1 MIKTAFVGCG
11 GIADHYLSV
20 YRDLDFVEMVS
31 CVDASIERAELAAAK
46 LADNS
51 FGKPKPRATTD
62 FADALK
68 ADVDLVVINT
78 PNHLHR
84 EQTIAAFEA
93 GKHVL
98 LQKPV
103 AANFADAEAI
113 AAAAEQATQRGL
125 VSGLY
130 LSYFDQPLM
139 HDLKA
144 MIEAGWFGDI
154 AEAIAA
160 AAEQATQRGLVSGLY
175 LSYFDQPLMHDL
187 KAMIEAGWFGDIA
200 HLYARLMHRG
210 GLAVSKQVLAGQANW
225 RASLAET
232 GGGCFIQLAVHYVH
246 LFKWM
251 MGARVVRVMAM
262 AKNQHCPGI
271 EGEDLAC
278 AILEFS
284 NGTLATIDMAWN
296 TAGEQLS
303 VHGTRGTCEYISNQT
318 LMLDSLAGEF
328 SGHVINYLGSS
339 SLASPAAPGAA
350 ATQQISSV
358 IAPQLGDWQNPFNQ
372 HRMFLEALRDHKT
385 PFVSI
390 SSGAE
395 DLRVVA
401 AVYESAKTGVAKKLG

>member
-1 MIKTAFVGCG
+1 MNKIRTAFVGCG

-20 YRDLDFVEMVS
+20 YRDLDFVEIVS
-31 CVDASIERAELAAAK
+31 CVDASLERAELAAAK

-68 ADVDLVVINT
+68 SDVDLVVINT

-84 EQTIAAFEA
+84 EQTLAAFDA

-103 AANFADAEAI
+103 AATLADAEAI
-113 AAAAEQATQRGL
+113 ATAAEIAKQRG
-125 VSGLY
+125 
-130 LSYFDQPLM
+130 
-139 HDLKA
+139 
-144 MIEAGWFGDI
+144 I
-154 AEAIAA
+154 
-160 AAEQATQRGLVSGLY
+160 VSGLY

-210 GLAVSKQVLAGQANW
+210 GIAVSQQVLAGQSNW
-225 RASLAET
+225 RATLAET

-251 MGARVVRVMAM
+251 MDARVVRVMAM
-262 AKNQHCPGI
+262 TKNQHCPGI

-284 NGTLATIDMAWN
+284 NGALATIDMAWN
-296 TAGEQLS
+296 TSGEQLS
-303 VHGTRGTCEYISNQT
+303 VHGTRGACEYISNQT

-328 SGHVINYLGSS
+328 SGQVINYSGNSS
-339 SLASPAAPGAA
+339 QASPAAPGAA
-350 ATQQISSV
+350 ATQQVSTV
-358 IAPQLGDWQNPFNQ
+358 TAPSLGDWRNPFNQ
-372 HRMFLEALRDHKT
+372 HFSFLQALRDGSQ

-390 SSGAE
+390 ASGTD
-395 DLRVVA
+395 DLLVVS
-401 AVYESAKTGVAKKLG
+401 AVYESAKSGVAVSLA

>member
-1 MIKTAFVGCG
+1 MKKIQTAFVGCG

-20 YRDLDFVEMVS
+20 YRDLDYVEMVS
-31 CVDASIERAELAAAK
+31 CVDVSLERAEQAAAK
-46 LADNS
+46 IADNLQ
-51 FGKPKPRATTD
+51 GKARPRATAD

-68 ADVDLVVINT
+68 PDVDLVVINT

-93 GKHVL
+93 GKHIL

-103 AANFADAEAI
+103 AATLADAEAI
-113 AAAAEQATQRGL
+113 AEAAEQAKQRGI

-144 MIEAGWFGDI
+144 MISAGWFGHV
-154 AEAIAA
+154 
-160 AAEQATQRGLVSGLY
+160 T
-175 LSYFDQPLMHDL
+175 
-187 KAMIEAGWFGDIA
+187 

-210 GLAVSKQVLAGQANW
+210 GLAVSRQVLAGQANW
-225 RASLAET
+225 RASLTET
-232 GGGCFIQLAVHYVH
+232 GGGCFIQLAVHYIH

-251 MGARVVRVMAM
+251 MRAQVVRVTAM
-262 AKNQHCPGI
+262 TKNQHCPGI
-271 EGEDLAC
+271 EGEDMAC

-284 NGTLATIDMAWN
+284 NGALATIDMAWN

-303 VHGTRGTCEYISNQT
+303 VHGTLGTCEYIGNQT

-328 SGHVINYLGSS
+328 RGHVVHYLGNSS
-339 SLASPAAPGAA
+339 QASPAAPGAA
-350 ATQQISSV
+350 ATQQISSI
-358 IAPQLGDWQNPFNQ
+358 IAPPLGAWRNSFNQ
-372 HRMFLEALRDHKT
+372 HRMFLEALRNGEE

-390 SSGAE
+390 SSGMD

-401 AVYESAKTGVAKKLG
+401 AVYEAAKTGTTVKLSQAQKTY

>member
-1 MIKTAFVGCG
+1 MKKIRTAFVGCG

-20 YRDLDFVEMVS
+20 YRDLEYVEMAS
-31 CVDASIERAELAAAK
+31 CVDVSLERAEQAAAK
-46 LADNS
+46 LADNTQC
-51 FGKPKPRATTD
+51 KPKPRTATD

-68 ADVDLVVINT
+68 SDVDVVVINT

-103 AANFADAEAI
+103 AANLADAEAI
-113 AAAAEQATQRGL
+113 AEAAELAKRRGI

-139 HDLKA
+139 HDLHA
-144 MIEAGWFGDI
+144 MIRCGWFG
-154 AEAIAA
+154 
-160 AAEQATQRGLVSGLY
+160 Q
-175 LSYFDQPLMHDL
+175 
-187 KAMIEAGWFGDIA
+187 IA

-210 GLAVSKQVLAGQANW
+210 GLAVSQQVLNGQPNW

-251 MGARVVRVMAM
+251 MDARVVRVMAM
-262 AKNQHCPGI
+262 AKNLHCPGI

-284 NGTLATIDMAWN
+284 NGALATIDMAWN

-303 VHGTRGTCEYISNQT
+303 IHGTRGTCEYISNQT
-318 LMLDSLAGEF
+318 LMLDSSAGEF
-328 SGHVINYLGSS
+328 VGQVVDYSGQSS
-339 SLASPAAPGAA
+339 QSSPAAPGTA
-350 ATQQISSV
+350 ATQQICTV
-358 IAPQLGDWQNPFNQ
+358 TAPSLGDLQNPFNQ
-372 HRMFLEALRDHKT
+372 HRMFLEAIRDKRQ

-390 SSGAE
+390 ASGV
-395 DLRVVA
+395 DDMRVVA
-401 AVYESAKTGVAKKLG
+401 AVYESANSGCAILLK

>member
-1 MIKTAFVGCG
+1 MNKIRTAFVGCG

-31 CVDASIERAELAAAK
+31 CVDASIERAEHAAAK
-46 LADNS
+46 LADNLL
-51 FGKPKPRATTD
+51 GKPKPRATTE

-68 ADVDLVVINT
+68 PDVDLVVINT

-84 EQTIAAFEA
+84 EQTLAAFDA

-103 AANFADAEAI
+103 AATLADAEAI
-113 AAAAEQATQRGL
+113 AEAAWEAKRRGI

-144 MIEAGWFGDI
+144 MIEAGWFG
-154 AEAIAA
+154 AV
-160 AAEQATQRGLVSGLY
+160 T
-175 LSYFDQPLMHDL
+175 
-187 KAMIEAGWFGDIA
+187 

-210 GLAVSKQVLAGQANW
+210 GLSVSQQVLAGQTNW

-251 MGARVVRVMAM
+251 VKAEIVRVMAM
-262 AKNQHCPGI
+262 TKNQHCPGV
-271 EGEDLAC
+271 EGEDMAC

-284 NGTLATIDMAWN
+284 NGALATIDMAWN

-303 VHGTRGTCEYISNQT
+303 VHGTKGTCEYISNQT

-328 SGHVINYLGSS
+328 SGHVVNYSGGSS
-339 SLASPAAPGAA
+339 QASPAAPGTA

-358 IAPQLGDWQNPFNQ
+358 IAPPLGAWRNSFNQ
-372 HRMFLEALRDHKT
+372 HRMFLEALRDGRE

-390 SSGAE
+390 ASGVG

-401 AVYESAKTGVAKKLG
+401 AVYESAKTGAAVKLG

>member
-1 MIKTAFVGCG
+1 MDRINVAFVGCG

-20 YRDLDFVEMVS
+20 YRDLDFVQMVS
-31 CVDASIERAELAAAK
+31 CVDANLERAEQAAAK

-51 FGKPKPRATTD
+51 LGKPKPRATTE

-68 ADVDLVVINT
+68 PDVDLIVINT

-84 EQTIAAFEA
+84 EQTIAAFDA

-103 AANFADAEAI
+103 AANLADAEAI
-113 AAAAEQATQRGL
+113 AAAAEQAKQRG
-125 VSGLY
+125 
-130 LSYFDQPLM
+130 
-139 HDLKA
+139 
-144 MIEAGWFGDI
+144 I
-154 AEAIAA
+154 A
-160 AAEQATQRGLVSGLY
+160 SGLY

-210 GLAVSKQVLAGQANW
+210 GLAVSQQVLAGQANW

-251 MGARVVRVMAM
+251 MNAHVVRVMAM

-284 NGTLATIDMAWN
+284 NGALATIDMAWN
-296 TAGEQLS
+296 TSGEQLS

-318 LMLDSLAGEF
+318 LMLDSLAGAF
-328 SGHVINYLGSS
+328 SGQVINYSGQSS
-339 SLASPAAPGAA
+339 QASPAAPGAA

-358 IAPQLGDWQNPFNQ
+358 IAPSLGDWRNPFNQ
-372 HRMFLEALRDHKT
+372 HLMFLEALRSGSQ

-390 SSGAE
+390 AAGVA
-395 DLRVVA
+395 DLSVVT
-401 AVYESAKTGVAKKLG
+401 AVYESARTGQAIQL

>member
-1 MIKTAFVGCG
+1 MNKIRTAFVGCG

-31 CVDASIERAELAAAK
+31 CVDVNLDRAEQAAAK

-51 FGKPKPRATTD
+51 LGKPTPRATTD

-103 AANFADAEAI
+103 AANLADAEAI
-113 AAAAEQATQRGL
+113 AAAAEQAKQRGII
-125 VSGLY
+125 SGLY

-139 HDLKA
+139 HDLK
-144 MIEAGWFGDI
+144 E
-154 AEAIAA
+154 
-160 AAEQATQRGLVSGLY
+160 
-175 LSYFDQPLMHDL
+175 
-187 KAMIEAGWFGDIA
+187 MIEAGWFGDIA

-210 GLAVSKQVLAGQANW
+210 GLAVSQQVLAGQANW

-251 MGARVVRVMAM
+251 MNAKVVRVMAM
-262 AKNQHCPGI
+262 TKNQHCPGI

-284 NGTLATIDMAWN
+284 NGALATIDMAWN

-318 LMLDSLAGEF
+318 LMLDSLAGAF
-328 SGHVINYLGSS
+328 SGHVIHYTGQSS
-339 SLASPAAPGAA
+339 QASPAAPGAA
-350 ATQQISSV
+350 ATQQISS
-358 IAPQLGDWQNPFNQ
+358 ITAPPLGDWRNPFNQ
-372 HRMFLEALRDHKT
+372 HLMFLEALRDGSQ

-390 SSGAE
+390 ASGAE

-401 AVYESAKTGVAKKLG
+401 AVYESARTGQAIQL

>member
-1 MIKTAFVGCG
+1 MKKIRTAFVGCG

-20 YRDLDFVEMVS
+20 YRDLDYVEMVG
-31 CVDASIERAELAAAK
+31 CVDLDLQRAKQAAETLAA
-46 LADNS
+46 NS
-51 FGKPKPRATTD
+51 FGKPKPRASVD
-62 FADALK
+62 FAEALK
-68 ADVDLVVINT
+68 EDVDLIVINT

-84 EQTIAAFEA
+84 QQTIAAFEA

-103 AANFADAEAI
+103 AANLSDAEKI
-113 AAAAEQATQRGL
+113 AESAEDANRRGL

-144 MIEAGWFGDI
+144 MIGDGWFGDV
-154 AEAIAA
+154 
-160 AAEQATQRGLVSGLY
+160 T
-175 LSYFDQPLMHDL
+175 
-187 KAMIEAGWFGDIA
+187 

-210 GLAVSKQVLAGQANW
+210 GLAVSRQVLSGQANW

-251 MGARVVRVMAM
+251 MDAQVVRVTAM
-262 AKNQHCPGI
+262 TKNLHCPGI

-284 NGTLATIDMAWN
+284 NGALATIDMAWN

-303 VHGTRGTCEYISNQT
+303 VHGTRGTCEYIGNQM
-318 LMLDSLAGEF
+318 LMLDSLAGDF
-328 SGHVINYLGSS
+328 TGHVVNYSGASGQ
-339 SLASPAAPGAA
+339 ASPAAPGAA
-350 ATQQISSV
+350 ATQQVTTV
-358 IAPQLGDWQNPFNQ
+358 IAPPLGDWRNPFNQ
-372 HRMFLEALRDHKT
+372 HRNFLEALRDHRR

-390 SSGAE
+390 AAGVD

-401 AVYESAKTGVAKKLG
+401 AVYESAKTGRAIKLIC

>member
-1 MIKTAFVGCG
+1 MKKIRTAFVGCG

-20 YRDLDFVEMVS
+20 YRELEFVEMVS
-31 CVDASIERAELAAAK
+31 CVDASLERAELAATN
-46 LADNS
+46 LAENS
-51 FGKPKPRATTD
+51 LGKPKPRASTD
-62 FADALK
+62 FSDALES
-68 ADVDLVVINT
+68 DVDLVVINT

-84 EQTIAAFEA
+84 EQTLAAFDA

-103 AANFADAEAI
+103 AATLADAEAI
-113 AAAAEQATQRGL
+113 AEAAEQANRQGI

-144 MIEAGWFGDI
+144 MIQAGWFGDV
-154 AEAIAA
+154 
-160 AAEQATQRGLVSGLY
+160 T
-175 LSYFDQPLMHDL
+175 
-187 KAMIEAGWFGDIA
+187 

-210 GLAVSKQVLAGQANW
+210 GLAVSRQVLAGQANW
-225 RASLAET
+225 RASLHET

-251 MGARVVRVMAM
+251 MQAEVVRVMAM
-262 AKNQHCPGI
+262 TKNQQCPGI
-271 EGEDLAC
+271 EGEDMAC

-284 NGTLATIDMAWN
+284 NGALATIDMAWN

-303 VHGTRGTCEYISNQT
+303 VHGTLGTCEYIGNQT

-328 SGHVINYLGSS
+328 RGHIVHYSGDSAQ
-339 SLASPAAPGAA
+339 ASPAAPGTAT
-350 ATQQISSV
+350 TQQVSSV
-358 IAPQLGDWQNPFNQ
+358 IAPPLGNWRNSFNQ
-372 HRMFLEALRDHKT
+372 HRMFLEALRDGRK
-385 PFVSI
+385 PFVQI
-390 SSGAE
+390 SSGTD

-401 AVYESAKTGVAKKLG
+401 AVYESAKTGVAIKLG

>member
-1 MIKTAFVGCG
+1 MKKIRAAFVGCG

-20 YRDLDFVEMVS
+20 YRDLDFVEMAS
-31 CVDASIERAELAAAK
+31 CVDASLDRAEQAAAK
-46 LADNS
+46 LAANS
-51 FGKPKPRATTD
+51 LGKSGPRASAD
-62 FADALK
+62 FADSLK

-103 AANFADAEAI
+103 AATIADAEAI
-113 AAAAEQATQRGL
+113 AEAAKLAKQRGIT
-125 VSGLY
+125 SGLY

-139 HDLKA
+139 HDLRA
-144 MIEAGWFGDI
+144 MI
-154 AEAIAA
+154 
-160 AAEQATQRGLVSGLY
+160 R
-175 LSYFDQPLMHDL
+175 
-187 KAMIEAGWFGDIA
+187 AGWFGDIA

-210 GLAVSKQVLAGQANW
+210 GLAVSRQVLSGQPNW

-251 MGARVVRVMAM
+251 MDAQVVRVMAM
-262 AKNQHCPGI
+262 TKNQHCPGI

-284 NGTLATIDMAWN
+284 NGALATIDMAWN

-303 VHGTRGTCEYISNQT
+303 VHGTLGTCEYIGNQT
-318 LMLDSLAGEF
+318 LMLDSMAGDF
-328 SGHVINYLGSS
+328 NGHVINYSGGGALT
-339 SLASPAAPGAA
+339 SPPAPGAA
-350 ATQQISSV
+350 ATQQISTV
-358 IAPQLGDWQNPFNQ
+358 AAPPLGDLRNPFNQ
-372 HRMFLEALRDHKT
+372 HRMFLEALRDGNE

-390 SSGAE
+390 ASGTD
-395 DLRVVA
+395 DLRIVA
-401 AVYESAKTGVAKKLG
+401 AVYESARNGMAIRLG

>member
-1 MIKTAFVGCG
+1 MNTINVAFVGCG

-31 CVDASIERAELAAAK
+31 CVDASLERAELAAAK

-51 FGKPKPRATTD
+51 LGKPKPRATTD
-62 FADALK
+62 FAYALK
-68 ADVDLVVINT
+68 AEVDLVVINT

-84 EQTIAAFEA
+84 EQTLAAFEA

-103 AANFADAEAI
+103 AASLADAEAI
-113 AAAAEQATQRGL
+113 AVAAEQAKQRGII
-125 VSGLY
+125 SGLY

-144 MIEAGWFGDI
+144 MIEAD
-154 AEAIAA
+154 
-160 AAEQATQRGLVSGLY
+160 
-175 LSYFDQPLMHDL
+175 
-187 KAMIEAGWFGDIA
+187 WFGDIA

-210 GLAVSKQVLAGQANW
+210 GLAVSKQVLAGQSNW

-251 MGARVVRVMAM
+251 MNARVVRVIAM
-262 AKNQHCPGI
+262 TKNQHCPGI

-284 NGTLATIDMAWN
+284 NGALATIDMAWN

-318 LMLDSLAGEF
+318 LMLDSLVGAF
-328 SGHVINYLGSS
+328 NGHVIHYTGQSS
-339 SLASPAAPGAA
+339 QASPAAPGAA
-350 ATQQISSV
+350 ATQQLSTV
-358 IAPQLGDWQNPFNQ
+358 IAPPLGDWQNPFNQ
-372 HRMFLEALRDHKT
+372 HLMFLEALRDGGE

-390 SSGAE
+390 ASGLD
-395 DLRVVA
+395 DLRVVS
-401 AVYESAKTGVAKKLG
+401 AVYESARTGKAIQL

>member
-1 MIKTAFVGCG
+1 MKKIRTAFVGCG

-20 YRDLDFVEMVS
+20 YRDLDYVEMVG
-31 CVDASIERAELAAAK
+31 CVDLDLQRAKQAAETLAA
-46 LADNS
+46 NS
-51 FGKPKPRATTD
+51 FGKPKPRASVD
-62 FADALK
+62 FAEALK
-68 ADVDLVVINT
+68 EDVDLIVINT

-84 EQTIAAFEA
+84 QQTIVAFEA

-103 AANFADAEAI
+103 AANLSDAEKI
-113 AAAAEQATQRGL
+113 AESAEDANRRGL

-139 HDLKA
+139 HDLRE
-144 MIEAGWFGDI
+144 MIQSGWFGDV
-154 AEAIAA
+154 
-160 AAEQATQRGLVSGLY
+160 T
-175 LSYFDQPLMHDL
+175 
-187 KAMIEAGWFGDIA
+187 

-210 GLAVSKQVLAGQANW
+210 GLTVSRQVLSGQANW

-251 MGARVVRVMAM
+251 MDAQVVRVTAM
-262 AKNQHCPGI
+262 TKNLHCPGI

-284 NGTLATIDMAWN
+284 NGALATIDMAWN

-303 VHGTRGTCEYISNQT
+303 VHGTRGTCEYIGNQM
-318 LMLDSLAGEF
+318 LMLDSLAGDF
-328 SGHVINYLGSS
+328 TGHVVNYSGTSGK
-339 SLASPAAPGAA
+339 ASPAAPGAA
-350 ATQQISSV
+350 ATQQVATV
-358 IAPQLGDWQNPFNQ
+358 IAPPLGDWRNPFNQ
-372 HRMFLEALRDHKT
+372 HRNFLEALRDHRQ

-390 SSGAE
+390 AAGVD

-401 AVYESAKTGVAKKLG
+401 AVYESAKTGRAIKLIC

>member
-1 MIKTAFVGCG
+1 MKKIRAAFVGCG

-20 YRDLDFVEMVS
+20 YRELNFVEIVS
-31 CVDASIERAELAAAK
+31 CVDANPERAELAAVK
-46 LADNS
+46 LADDS
-51 FGKPKPRATTD
+51 LGKGKPRSTTD

-68 ADVDLVVINT
+68 PDVDLVVINT

-84 EQTIAAFEA
+84 EQTLAAFQA

-103 AANFADAEAI
+103 AATFADAEAI
-113 AAAAEQATQRGL
+113 AEAAELAKARGI

-139 HDLKA
+139 HDL
-144 MIEAGWFGDI
+144 
-154 AEAIAA
+154 
-160 AAEQATQRGLVSGLY
+160 R
-175 LSYFDQPLMHDL
+175 
-187 KAMIEAGWFGDIA
+187 AMIEAGWFGDIA

-251 MGARVVRVMAM
+251 TNASVVRVMAM
-262 AKNQHCPGI
+262 TKNQHCPGI

-284 NGTLATIDMAWN
+284 NGALATIDMAWN

-303 VHGTRGTCEYISNQT
+303 VHGTRGTCEYIGNQT
-318 LMLDSLAGEF
+318 LMLDSLMGEF
-328 SGHVINYLGSS
+328 RGHIINYSGSS
-339 SLASPAAPGAA
+339 FQGSPAAPGTAT
-350 ATQQISSV
+350 TQQVFSI
-358 IAPQLGDWQNPFNQ
+358 IAPPLGAWRNSFNQ
-372 HRMFLEALRDHKT
+372 HRMFLEALRDGNQ

-390 SSGAE
+390 ASGAD
-395 DLRVVA
+395 DLRIVA
-401 AVYESAKTGVAKKLG
+401 AVYESAKTGSAVRLD

>member
-1 MIKTAFVGCG
+1 MNIIKVAFVGCG

-20 YRDLDFVEMVS
+20 YRDLDYVQMVS
-31 CVDASIERAELAAAK
+31 CVDSNLGRAEQAAAK
-46 LADNS
+46 LADNPH
-51 FGKPKPRATTD
+51 GKPKPQATTN
-62 FADALK
+62 FADALES
-68 ADVDLVVINT
+68 DVDLVVINT

-84 EQTIAAFEA
+84 EQTLAAFEA

-103 AANFADAEAI
+103 AANVTDAEAI
-113 AAAAEQATQRGL
+113 AEAAENVKQRG
-125 VSGLY
+125 
-130 LSYFDQPLM
+130 
-139 HDLKA
+139 
-144 MIEAGWFGDI
+144 I
-154 AEAIAA
+154 
-160 AAEQATQRGLVSGLY
+160 VSGLY

-210 GLAVSKQVLAGQANW
+210 GLAVSQQVLAGQANW

-251 MGARVVRVMAM
+251 MGAQVVRVMAM

-284 NGTLATIDMAWN
+284 NGALATIDMAWN

-318 LMLDSLAGEF
+318 LLLDSLAGEF
-328 SGHVINYLGSS
+328 SGHVVNYSDNS
-339 SLASPAAPGAA
+339 FQDSPAAPGAA
-350 ATQQISSV
+350 ATQQTSSV
-358 IAPQLGDWQNPFNQ
+358 IAPPLGDWQNPFNQ
-372 HRMFLEALRDHKT
+372 HRMFLEALRDGKT

-401 AVYESAKTGVAKKLG
+401 AVYESAKTGAAIKLG